1 MRTNPLTLAV
11 LAAVALLGGTPWT
24 AHADTIIS
32 TIAGTGPD
40 VNPPAWNGFT
50 NVAFWGTVSSA
61 AGPTFGETFIDPAGN
76 PFLQSITFE
85 IRNTSGSPIPFQG
98 YVYAWN
104 GTSLTGPALF
114 TSPVLSVNSAAGFQ
128 AVTVNTTNTQ
138 LVPGNQYIAF
148 FSTIGDGGAASAVSL
163 WGAMQN
169 PPGDNAYTN
178 GTWVFNNNT
187 TFPPLLEPNAT
198 WGIRSGVDLAFS
210 LSFTT
215 NAVPEP
221 ASLTLLGLGAVG
233 MLGYAW
239 RRRRGA

>member
-1 MRTNPLTLAV
+1 MKHAIPM
-11 LAAVALLGGTPWT
+11 LAAVALLGGTTLT

-32 TIAGTGPD
+32 TIAGTGPN
-40 VNPPAWNGFT
+40 VNPPAWDGT
-50 NVAFWGTVSSA
+50 NSFAPWGTVSS
-61 AGPTFGETFIDPAGN
+61 GTSPTYGETFIDPAGN
-76 PFLQSITFE
+76 PFIQGITFE
-85 IRNTSGSPIPFQG
+85 IMNTSGSPIPFQA

-104 GTSLTGPALF
+104 GTGLTGPALF

-128 AVTVNTTNTQ
+128 AVMVNTTNTQ

-148 FSTIGDGGAASAVSL
+148 FSTIGEGGAQGAAS
-163 WGAMQN
+163 WGLMQN

-178 GTWVFNNNT
+178 GTFVFNNNT
-187 TFPPLLEPNAT
+187 IFPPLFAPIAT
-198 WGIRSGVDLAFS
+198 WTNFGEDLAFS

-215 NAVPEP
+215 NAVGAAVPEP

-233 MLGYAW
+233 MVGYGW